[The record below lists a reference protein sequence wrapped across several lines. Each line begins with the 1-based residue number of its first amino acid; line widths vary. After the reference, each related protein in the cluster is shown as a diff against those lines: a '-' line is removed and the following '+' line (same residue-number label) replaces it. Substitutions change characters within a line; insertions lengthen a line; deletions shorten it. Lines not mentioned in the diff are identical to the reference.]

1 MTSTTYPQL
10 KNIKGVLFDL
20 DGTLMNT
27 LPGLTQL
34 VNQVRDDFNK
44 QPLPESGVCNYIGK
58 GIPMLLHR
66 ALTDSMDG
74 QLPPNLYKMALD
86 SLTEHVHEGHY
97 SRGVPFPNVIEAVK
111 RLREHGYKVG
121 MVTNKLYDMTIDE
134 LNGTGLIEIM
144 DVIIG
149 GDSAANPK
157 PFADPVLAACRSI
170 GVKPDETVMIG
181 DSGNDSGAAAA
192 AGTKCLLVRTG
203 WNEGK
208 SLDEIAKRDNVIAI
222 LDTVKDAVDLIIRS
236 KAS

>member
-1 MTSTTYPQL
+1 MTEMTYPQL
-10 KNIKGVLFDL
+10 SNIKGVLFDL

-44 QPLPESGVCNYIGK
+44 QPLPESTVCLYIGK

-66 ALTDSMDG
+66 ALTDSMDKL
-74 QLPPNLYKMALD
+74 LPPNIYQMALD
-86 SLTEHVHEGHY
+86 SLNEHVREGNY
-97 SRGVPFPNVIEAVK
+97 SHGVPYPNVVDAVK
-111 RLREHGYKVG
+111 RLRKHGYKVG

-134 LNGTGLIEIM
+134 LQGSGLIEIM

-157 PFADPVLAACRSI
+157 PFADPVLAGCKAI
-170 GVKPDETVMIG
+170 GTTPEETVMIG